1 MSGGQRNFW
10 ERCQKAD
17 GARRLALVA
26 SLDRRDAIALLKWND
41 RDGVYSDE
49 DMAKEP
55 GVPHGFKLST
65 LECHI
70 HLLSSFAE
78 EDAEHKDWWA
88 AYDRARYAPTPVCL
102 ACLDRIHFG
111 GKPDFPWRN
120 PRAGEACGAADH
132 ELNMSTPTSSS
143 SRGAR

>member
-1 MSGGQRNFW
+1 MSSEQRKLW

-17 GARRLALVA
+17 GSKRLALVA
-26 SLDRRDAIALLKWND
+26 SLDRGDAIALLEWND

-55 GVPHGFKLST
+55 RGLKLST

-70 HLLSSFAE
+70 HLLNSFAE
-78 EDAEHKDWWA
+78 EDAERKDWWA
-88 AYDRARYAPTPVCL
+88 AYDRARYAATPVCR

-132 ELNMSTPTSSS
+132 LNTSTLTSSS
-143 SRGAR
+143 PR